1 MHKAAVASVSSVR
14 SIYAIGIVKLVKDR
28 REIQL
33 LSRAPHMSGANEFLV
48 IGATEW
54 THEKT
59 DVNRGIGNDGK
70 NKQSTQAAFSQN
82 PRQRRRGTRSTST
95 EKGPQGQCSVNA
107 SKHDH
112 CSKPQQCPLFERVSQ
127 GPNSHYGN
135 KRGKP
140 PPLKRRK
147 ARNCGH
153 QEHNRVRCAKAKNNF
168 PSIRGVTK
176 AVENRANLRNKSTDE
191 AQGDPAPPCPSLAFI
206 HRAPCYKKSQNRN
219 NRNRSQH

>member
-82 PRQRRRGTRSTST
+82 PRQRRRGTR
-95 EKGPQGQCSVNA
+95 KMC
-107 SKHDH
+107 
-112 CSKPQQCPLFERVSQ
+112 
-127 GPNSHYGN
+127 
-135 KRGKP
+135 
-140 PPLKRRK
+140 
-147 ARNCGH
+147 
-153 QEHNRVRCAKAKNNF
+153 
-168 PSIRGVTK
+168 IRDS
-176 AVENRANLRNKSTDE
+176 R
-191 AQGDPAPPCPSLAFI
+191 
-206 HRAPCYKKSQNRN
+206 
-219 NRNRSQH
+219 